1 MSYRDAVWPNESL
14 ASTDPIQDYWQG
26 GSHPNH
32 VGHKLVSHLAAYGF
46 LRALDD
52 HCAAGPQS
60 PGPEEKSGKEA
71 QDSGLSQ
78 SCPASWTAGWD
89 PSDKDSARCK
99 ADGPG
104 VVMREERDFTVLD
117 PAPTSEGVEQG
128 KEGRQVWRFGKDKRA
143 NTGWAITTGSTESAG
158 GGQGQSITFK
168 LPEVGLAEEPAWRLL
183 QVTYLRSS
191 SYPLGRVEM
200 ELVYEDKRQELG
212 GDAGGEQ
219 QTKRQE
225 QGDRRTRRQAQR
237 AGASGEAV
245 GNTAAPEGVEI
256 QGGGD
261 GMVLDGH
268 WDRPYSS
275 RDVAFFLLPPP
286 GPRKASVWP
295 SEGHQHVPVVLQPQG
310 RVKGLRFTF
319 KGCGEMV
326 GGASGECSFRLMA
339 LAVCRTEAPL

>member
-1 MSYRDAVWPNESL
+1 MPSVSYRDAVWPNESL
-14 ASTDPIQDYWQG
+14 ASTDPIQDDWQG

-60 PGPEEKSGKEA
+60 QQPEEKSGKEG
-71 QDSGLSQ
+71 QDRGLSQ

-104 VVMREERDFTVLD
+104 VVMREESDFTVLD
-117 PAPTSEGVEQG
+117 PAPMSEDAGQG
-128 KEGRQVWRFGKDKRA
+128 KEGGTAWRYGKDKRA
-143 NTGWAITTGSTESAG
+143 NTGWAITTGSTDSGG
-158 GGQGQSITFK
+158 GGQGQSVTFK

-212 GDAGGEQ
+212 GHAGGEQ

-225 QGDRRTRRQAQR
+225 QGGRRTRRRAQR
-237 AGASGEAV
+237 EGAL
-245 GNTAAPEGVEI
+245 GVEI
-256 QGGGD
+256 DGGGD

-286 GPRKASVWP
+286 GPRKAAAWP
-295 SEGHQHVPVVLQPQG
+295 SKGHQHVPLVLHPQG
-310 RVKGLRFTF
+310 GVKGLRFTF
-319 KGCGEMV
+319 KGCGETA
-326 GGASGECSFRLMA
+326 GGAGGECSFRLMA
-339 LAVCRTEAPL
+339 LAVCRTEVPLSNSQS